1 MTTDVLSDLPGPI
14 AITGATGFIGRA
26 LCQRLEPARQVIR
39 ALSRQADSR
48 LPDTVTVVRGDLSSS
63 VALRTLVRDAAWVVH
78 CAGAVRGATRRT
90 FDAVN
95 VDGTAALLDAM
106 AAAAPKARLLHIST
120 LAASQPQ
127 LSDYAASKRS
137 AELLVT
143 TRSRAGDLILRP
155 TAVYGPGDR
164 ELRPLLDQALKGFLP
179 RPVGNRRISL
189 LHIDDLIDAM
199 LLAMQTPDGEVGPY
213 PLADARAQGY
223 RWREL
228 AAAAARIRGDRV
240 RVYPVPKTL
249 LYLLSLGA
257 TLGARA
263 LGDDP
268 MLTPGKVR
276 ELTFEDWSCDSSA
289 FRARTGWTPQVSLDA
304 GLRSLVL

>member
-1 MTTDVLSDLPGPI
+1 
-14 AITGATGFIGRA
+14 
-26 LCQRLEPARQVIR
+26 
-39 ALSRQADSR
+39 
-48 LPDTVTVVRGDLSSS
+48 
-63 VALRTLVRDAAWVVH
+63 
-78 CAGAVRGATRRT
+78 VRGASRRA

-106 AAAAPKARLLHIST
+106 AAAAPKARLLHVST
-120 LAASQPQ
+120 LAAAQPQ

-143 TRSRAGDLILRP
+143 TRGQSGDLILRP

-164 ELRPLLDQALKGFLP
+164 ELKPLLDQAMKGMLP
-179 RPVGNRRISL
+179 RPVGNRRVSL
-189 LHIDDLIDAM
+189 LHIDDLVDAL
-199 LLAMQTPDGEVGPY
+199 LLAMRTTPGEAGPY

-223 RWREL
+223 RWREI
-228 AAAAARIRGDRV
+228 AAAAARLRGDRV
-240 RVYPVPKTL
+240 RVFPVPKTL
-249 LYLLSLGA
+249 LYLLSLGT
-257 TLGARA
+257 TLSAKA

-289 FRARTGWTPQVSLDA
+289 FRARTGWTPQISLDA
-304 GLRSLVL
+304 GLRSLYP